1 MRVKDF
7 RYGYRSLE
15 FGPLSFEV
23 NGVLAVMGPNGAG
36 KSSLLRA
43 LVGGI
48 KAFGYIEVDG
58 KVIHNGKKGLK
69 PEKRPIA
76 YVPQKDPAIPFL
88 TVEENLM
95 LASKEIDEDLLDEL
109 GIKKYLNVKVAKL
122 SGGQRK
128 RVGIAMAL
136 SSKKKVLLLDEP
148 LSGIDPESRE
158 LVIDVI
164 LKRSKGKDIVWVTH
178 FEDVLKFS
186 NSVLRLQPVRS
197 NLS

>member
-23 NGVLAVMGPNGAG
+23 NGVLAVMGPNGVG

-95 LASKEIDEDLLDEL
+95 LACKEIDENLLDEL